1 MIGKNKKVTF
11 IRIPKNAS
19 TSLYNFFGPTNT
31 IRDNVI
37 PSDKEIHKNFF
48 ASSHC
53 RISDS
58 VEHLGDEIL
67 SLPTLSVVR
76 NPYDRMVSMYFF
88 AQKLNDS
95 YKDILSKVYG
105 HTADNFLNF
114 CRLFQ
119 KMSEDERFFSS
130 WSQKSFIQI
139 ENETIGDVIRFENL
153 DEDFNKF
160 LIKNDLL
167 GFFEQHGKSLK
178 KENQTSH
185 KMYKNYYCFESKN
198 IVEKLWLKD
207 IQYFKYSF

>member
-31 IRDNVI
+31 IRDNVA
-37 PSDKEIHKNFF
+37 PSEKEIHKDFF
-48 ASSHC
+48 APSHC
-53 RISDS
+53 RIIDA
-58 VEHLGDEIL
+58 VEYLGDEIL

-88 AQKLNDS
+88 AKKLNTS

-105 HTADNFLNF
+105 HTADNFLDF
-114 CRLFQ
+114 CLLFQ
-119 KMSEDERFFSS
+119 KMSEDEGFFSS

-139 ENETIGDVIRFENL
+139 ENETIGDVLRFENL
-153 DEDFNKF
+153 NEDFNKF
-160 LIKNDLL
+160 LIKNNLL
-167 GFFEQHGKSLK
+167 GFFDQYGKCLK

-185 KMYKNYYCFESKN
+185 KMYKNYYCGDSKN
-198 IVEKLWLKD
+198 IVEELWSED
-207 IQYFKYSF
+207 IEYFKYNF

>member
-1 MIGKNKKVTF
+1 MLGKNKKVTF

-37 PSDKEIHKNFF
+37 PSEKKIYKDFF
-48 ASSHC
+48 APSHC
-53 RISDS
+53 RISDA

-67 SLPTLSVVR
+67 SLPTFSVIR

-88 AQKLNDS
+88 AKKLN
-95 YKDILSKVYG
+95 LSKVYG
-105 HTADNFLNF
+105 HTADNFLDF

-119 KMSEDERFFSS
+119 KMSEDKGFFSS

-139 ENETIGDVIRFENL
+139 GNETVGDVIRFENL
-153 DEDFNKF
+153 NEDFNKF

-167 GFFEQHGKSLK
+167 GFFDQYNKSLK

-185 KMYKNYYCFESKN
+185 ERYKNYYCLDSKN
-198 IVEKLWLKD
+198 IVKKFWSED
-207 IQYFKYSF
+207 IEHFKYIF